1 MHSLGEFRD
10 WLEKGAPSDDAFAG
24 LSASA
29 TATTAIVL
37 AGGKNSRMGRPKAL
51 RRSAA
56 SHPDR
61 SGGEYNCRNRGSFT
75 HVHKSGH
82 MSRMN
87 SSKSSNEY
95 RRAVHIVARQRKR
108 VFILLVFKPAQKRQ
122 TI

>member
-1 MHSLGEFRD
+1 MTPSLD
-10 WLEKGAPSDDAFAG
+10 YP
-24 LSASA
+24 
-29 TATTAIVL
+29 
-37 AGGKNSRMGRPKAL
+37 PAL
-51 RRSAA
+51 RPRPPSCWPEVRTRAWAGPKRCGHSAA

-61 SGGEYNCRNRGSFT
+61 SGWDYNCRNRGSFT